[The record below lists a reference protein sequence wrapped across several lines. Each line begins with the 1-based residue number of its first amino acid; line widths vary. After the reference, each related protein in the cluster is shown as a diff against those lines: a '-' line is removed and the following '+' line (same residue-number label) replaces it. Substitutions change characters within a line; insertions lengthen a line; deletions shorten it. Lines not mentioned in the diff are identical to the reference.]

1 MAAVCAGALLVIA
14 LTLIAACSLGSGP
27 SEAEASGPVD
37 TSIPATAD
45 EPAVTSTPREEWRK
59 GEMPYLYQI
68 DPQWADAE
76 YCGGTFAEQGCGPTA
91 LTMVYV
97 YLTGDTSY
105 DPAQMAA
112 FSTENGYATDGNG
125 SAWTLMSEGAAT
137 LGLMDLGEHLDGA
150 LVDLMRRG
158 GISRPRLV
166 FAGIGA
172 AGTLALY
179 ALEARRSAGQV
190 EGEDSFSQES
200 DEEDREL
207 PAPARDLVAL
217 LLAEPE
223 DGEDLPGAPALRAQ
237 LLLAR
242 THGPAEEASEV
253 WLTVPE
259 TAERAVPRHQTWPV
273 RGTFTQQGHRFQLEL
288 QIDNGKLSM
297 LSVFPD
303 GAEQDPELDE
313 AALEHLWR
321 PDFSLPS
328 AAEVEIMRETAAP

>member
-1 MAAVCAGALLVIA
+1 MTSCSITAPLRSAAAAAVVGGITLIEPRHLGPWSRAAYRIGMAGVSGLLTADTTTEEEALLSPSLDGV
-14 LTLIAACSLGSGP
+14 LT
-27 SEAEASGPVD
+27 
-37 TSIPATAD
+37 
-45 EPAVTSTPREEWRK
+45 
-59 GEMPYLYQI
+59 
-68 DPQWADAE
+68 
-76 YCGGTFAEQGCGPTA
+76 
-91 LTMVYV
+91 
-97 YLTGDTSY
+97 
-105 DPAQMAA
+105 
-112 FSTENGYATDGNG
+112 
-125 SAWTLMSEGAAT
+125 GAAT

-150 LVDLMRRG
+150 LVDLMRRR

-166 FAGIGA
+166 LAGIGA

-207 PAPARDLVAL
+207 PAPVRDLVAL

-288 QIDNGKLSM
+288 QIDDGTLSM
-297 LSVFPD
+297 LSVFPND
-303 GAEQDPELDE
+303 EVQHPELEED
-313 AALEHLWR
+313 AALEHLSS
-321 PDFSLPS
+321 PDFSLPA
-328 AAEVEIMRETAAP
+328 AAEVEIVRETAAP

>member
-1 MAAVCAGALLVIA
+1 M
-14 LTLIAACSLGSGP
+14 LT
-27 SEAEASGPVD
+27 
-37 TSIPATAD
+37 
-45 EPAVTSTPREEWRK
+45 
-59 GEMPYLYQI
+59 
-68 DPQWADAE
+68 
-76 YCGGTFAEQGCGPTA
+76 
-91 LTMVYV
+91 
-97 YLTGDTSY
+97 
-105 DPAQMAA
+105 
-112 FSTENGYATDGNG
+112 
-125 SAWTLMSEGAAT
+125 GAAT
-137 LGLMDLGEHLDGA
+137 LGLMDLGEHLEGA

-273 RGTFTQQGHRFQLEL
+273 RGTFTQRGYRFQLEL
-288 QIDNGKLSM
+288 QIDDGMLSM
-297 LSVFPD
+297 LSVFLADEAPEPD
-303 GAEQDPELDE
+303 GD
-313 AALEHLWR
+313 AALEHLASS
-321 PDFSLPS
+321 DFSLP
-328 AAEVEIMRETAAP
+328 AVAEVEIVRATAAPCVAGDGPAPAGPVMSRARLGP